1 MLLTSLSPSSGS
13 FLFPFV
19 SRATSFCPFNS
30 LFPLIFSTFLHFLPS
45 HAIPLCSFPPS
56 LQICPLAQ
64 LLLRGGFLLH
74 PLPHPTEKSSHS
86 HHQANGPGCAEMFTV
101 WLTSCTKLQADSLS
115 FQTRSYIMYSLFC
128 SDSGRTWFSN
138 TWDLMTS
145 LWMSPM
151 NLLSCLLTRSLFIF
165 NNYSPADLGSIS
177 PIRLMYVDVINWTGF
192 KTEIISI
199 KGGYKAEFWS
209 LFTGCVVHSPWLVRS
224 ELGMI
229 FISSNIVEMVYPFE
243 FSIKV
248 TL

>member
-13 FLFPFV
+13 FLFPFG

-45 HAIPLCSFPPS
+45 HAIPFMLISPLPANLPAGPATATRWISASPAPSSNREVVSFPPPS
-56 LQICPLAQ
+56 KRARLC
-64 LLLRGGFLLH
+64 RNVHGVTDFMH
-74 PLPHPTEKSSHS
+74 ETSS
-86 HHQANGPGCAEMFTV
+86 
-101 WLTSCTKLQADSLS
+101 
-115 FQTRSYIMYSLFC
+115 
-128 SDSGRTWFSN
+128 WFSVVSDPELHYVQLVLFGFRSDVVFQYEIS
-138 TWDLMTS
+138 WPH
-145 LWMSPM
+145 WMSPM

-209 LFTGCVVHSPWLVRS
+209 LFTGCVVSVHDWSDLSWGL
-224 ELGMI
+224 
-229 FISSNIVEMVYPFE
+229 SSYHQI
-243 FSIKV
+243 
-248 TL
+248 